1 MFLTRGRS
9 IGERVVQYSKELL
22 TCFRLGAGWRDR
34 LTLAAAGLE
43 FHLSNL
49 MNRPP
54 ASRATRYQ
62 IRLAGIR
69 NIQLRR
75 RSGDFFIFH
84 EIFTNRYYKLPDGLA
99 APAPTVIVDL
109 GANIGLAT
117 LFLAD
122 RFRGARHV
130 CVEPNPANVAVLRAN
145 GSFLG
150 ERLTI
155 VEGAASARSGEAR
168 FADSNWSGG
177 GHLVENGASSRAV
190 RCVTVDE
197 ILSTFGLEAIDILK
211 VNIEG
216 AEKEMFSRAPAWLS
230 KVGCIMIELHN
241 GYSADDFRADVAPHG
256 FRVLPTGSAFG
267 NAVVVAVR
275 ATAACGDAAA
285 ASTAAAVGL

>member
-1 MFLTRGRS
+1 MHR
-9 IGERVVQYSKELL
+9 
-22 TCFRLGAGWRDR
+22 A
-34 LTLAAAGLE
+34 
-43 FHLSNL
+43 
-49 MNRPP
+49 P
-54 ASRATRYQ
+54 APAATRYRIQ
-62 IRLAGIR
+62 LPDLR

-84 EIFTNRYYKLPDGLA
+84 EIFTDGYYELPAGLVPP
-99 APAPTVIVDL
+99 APAVIVDL

-117 LFLAD
+117 LFLAA
-122 RFRGARHV
+122 RFPGARHV
-130 CVEPNPANVAVLRAN
+130 CVEPNPANVALLRAN

-150 ERLTI
+150 GRLTI
-155 VEGAASARSGEAR
+155 VEGAAFARSGEAR

-256 FRVLPTGSAFG
+256 FRVLRTGSAFG

-275 ATAACGDAAA
+275 ATAACGDGA
-285 ASTAAAVGL
+285 ASATAAAVGF